1 MSVDSDTVMQI
12 MRLVLPFCSWC
23 APCGWVDIFAILV
36 RAIQY
41 SVAVMKPISP
51 RSPLAA
57 ATATTALD
65 SQRSASSSYKLWL
78 IVVVLLAV
86 NGFIYLARFSP
97 TNTNSG
103 VVVPDQAW
111 HAALSSH
118 SISTTASTDSMPRDL
133 ETNPTVLSQ
142 SSSAVTDDAQH
153 AATTSGN
160 TQKKYNVLIFYPD
173 DWRHD
178 TLGVAGTQPVQTPFL
193 DELSRT
199 DGKRFTHN
207 CVTTSICWISRATMF
222 TGQYYSRHLS
232 RYIRQPV
239 FYDHWNET
247 YIYTMQ
253 QHGYYVGHIG
263 KWQFRNTD
271 GFVNTHYNWTDL
283 YEGVHWHTINREK
296 IHSTVR
302 DEQNAIRF
310 LRERPKDAPFVLTTA
325 FYAPKAVGEAEIQHS
340 PMDYSEPLYA
350 NVTIPLPMDA
360 EFGFQQLPQ
369 FMQDNWYYLEGRRR
383 YKQRFDFN
391 VTGMYER
398 FQKRYYR
405 MVTEVDN
412 AIKNVV
418 DELKAQGELD
428 NTIIIMT
435 TGTFSV

>member
-1 MSVDSDTVMQI
+1 
-12 MRLVLPFCSWC
+12 
-23 APCGWVDIFAILV
+23 
-36 RAIQY
+36 
-41 SVAVMKPISP
+41 
-51 RSPLAA
+51 
-57 ATATTALD
+57 
-65 SQRSASSSYKLWL
+65 
-78 IVVVLLAV
+78 
-86 NGFIYLARFSP
+86 
-97 TNTNSG
+97 
-103 VVVPDQAW
+103 
-111 HAALSSH
+111 
-118 SISTTASTDSMPRDL
+118 
-133 ETNPTVLSQ
+133 
-142 SSSAVTDDAQH
+142 
-153 AATTSGN
+153 
-160 TQKKYNVLIFYPD
+160 
-173 DWRHD
+173 
-178 TLGVAGTQPVQTPFL
+178 
-193 DELSRT
+193 
-199 DGKRFTHN
+199 
-207 CVTTSICWISRATMF
+207 MF

-232 RYIRQPV
+232 RYIRDPV
-239 FYDHWNET
+239 FYKHWNET

-302 DEQNAIRF
+302 DERNAIRF

-360 EFGFQQLPQ
+360 EFGFSQLPQ

-418 DELKAQGELD
+418 DELTAQGELD

-435 TGTFSV
+435 TGTRSAWSRVARTLLVAGTRE

>member
-1 MSVDSDTVMQI
+1 LWCLCATMKSV
-12 MRLVLPFCSWC
+12 
-23 APCGWVDIFAILV
+23 
-36 RAIQY
+36 
-41 SVAVMKPISP
+41 SP
-51 RSPLAA
+51 RSPPAAAAA
-57 ATATTALD
+57 ATLD
-65 SQRSASSSYKLWL
+65 LTQRSASASSSYKLWL

-86 NGFIYLARFSP
+86 NGFIYLARFSR
-97 TNTNSG
+97 TAALDA
-103 VVVPDQAW
+103 VPDHAW

-118 SISTTASTDSMPRDL
+118 STSSTDSVSPPPRDL
-133 ETNPTVLSQ
+133 ETNPQLLSPSQ
-142 SSSAVTDDAQH
+142 SSSVVTDDADT
-153 AATTSGN
+153 AATNGN

-193 DELSRT
+193 DELSRQ
-199 DGKRFTHN
+199 GKRFTHN

-232 RYIRQPV
+232 RYIRQPL
-239 FYDHWNET
+239 FYEHWNET

-253 QHGYYVGHIG
+253 QHGYFVGHIG

-302 DEQNAIRF
+302 DERNAIRF
-310 LRERPKDAPFVLTTA
+310 LRERPKDTPFVLTTA

-383 YKQRFDFN
+383 YRQRFDFN

-418 DELKAQGELD
+418 DELTAQGELD

-435 TGTFSV
+435 TGTFSVCEDPHGCWC